1 MHDSMSGSRD
11 RGSRRMRMSS
21 FGGKPRFRKKDNN
34 ELTTKEEVP
43 ELLEK
48 RAQELLEQGEEITV
62 AVSTDLRFDGTYG
75 KDWLLVTDKRLI
87 AFNQNGVLGHD
98 IQEVDLNS
106 VEDIEVLEMYGNN
119 ILKVTT
125 SENAFEL
132 ARYSKTLTP
141 KFNLTVSELERLS
154 SSNGTGAGGERRRR
168 GPGPGGRR
176 GRRGPGVGSTAG
188 LQRGGDK
195 IRCEKCG
202 HPIPSWTGVC
212 VNCAQNSKLIFRL
225 FKYAVPFLH
234 VMIPA
239 FLMMMVIRFVSVLP
253 PILSKELVDNILN
266 PVGTV
271 ISAAV
276 SNGEAIP
283 EQIPET
289 SWGHLEGI
297 KNALSGWFGSMPL
310 GGSFGHL
317 IWLILFMA
325 GIGVFSMMISSVRG
339 YMMAWVGQ
347 NITRRLQ
354 NETYE
359 HLNALSIDF
368 FHERDTGNL
377 MSRITHDV
385 SRLRDFI
392 ANGLQDIIGDSLT
405 LINMC
410 IIMFIFSWKLALWTL
425 IPIPCLI
432 FFTIFFGKKMSKVYQ
447 VLWKRYS
454 QISTILA
461 STIPGVRVVKAFARE
476 RYEISRFSDIT
487 YQVFDGE
494 MKAAKLGTLYRPI
507 MQLITFS
514 GSILIWLVGGWQ
526 IFQGDLTLGT
536 LVMFQS
542 YMMQFFGP
550 VSTLCQ
556 MNERFIRAGTSAERV
571 FEILDTP
578 PTITDKK
585 DAIALANITG
595 DIEFKDVYFSY
606 DNEKNALNGVSFQVS
621 AGEMIGLVGH
631 SGAGKSTL
639 VNLITRFYDPNRGAI
654 VIDGH
659 DSKDIRIKALR
670 QQVGVVLQDPFLFEG
685 TIAENIGYSK
695 PGASR
700 FEIIAAAKAANAH
713 DFVIKFPDGYDTMV
727 GERGARVSGGE
738 RQRISIARAILKNPR
753 ILILDEATS
762 SVDTETE
769 SKIQEA
775 LERLVR
781 GRTVFAIAHRLST
794 LKYADRLVVLKE
806 GEVDEIGTHEELIAQ
821 DGTYANLCQKQT
833 ELSKIR
839 AW

>member
-1 MHDSMSGSRD
+1 MGSYN
-11 RGSRRMRMSS
+11 
-21 FGGKPRFRKKDNN
+21 GKLRFRKKGNN

-43 ELLEK
+43 EILQKQAQGLFEK
-48 RAQELLEQGEEITV
+48 GEEIKV

-75 KDWLLVTDKRLI
+75 KDWLLATDKRLI
-87 AFNQNGVLGHD
+87 AFNQRGVLGHD
-98 IQEVDLNS
+98 IREVALTS
-106 VEDIEVLEMYGNN
+106 VEDIEILEMYGNN

-132 ARYSKTLTP
+132 ARYSKRLTP
-141 KFNLTVSELERLS
+141 KFNLAVSELEKFSLQKEGDS
-154 SSNGTGAGGERRRR
+154 EDGARGSGGR
-168 GPGPGGRR
+168 GPGGRRR
-176 GRRGPGVGSTAG
+176 GRRGPGGPSG
-188 LQRGGDK
+188 MQPGGDK
-195 IRCEKCG
+195 SRCEKCG
-202 HPIPSWTGVC
+202 EPIPSWSGVC
-212 VNCAQNSKLIFRL
+212 VNCVQNSKLIFRL

-239 FLMMMVIRFVSVLP
+239 FLLMLIIRFVAVLP
-253 PILSKELVDNILN
+253 PILSKELVDNILE
-266 PVGTV
+266 PAGTV
-271 ISAAV
+271 VSAAV
-276 SNGEAIP
+276 ANEDPIP
-283 EQIPET
+283 AQLPET

-297 KNALSGWFGSMPL
+297 KNTLSGWLGSMPL

-317 IWLILFMA
+317 IWLISFMA
-325 GIGVFSMMISSVRG
+325 GIRVFTMVISSVRG

-392 ANGLQDIIGDSLT
+392 ANGVQDIVGDSLT

-432 FFTIFFGKKMSKVYQ
+432 FFTIFFGKKMGKVYSA
-447 VLWKRYS
+447 LWKRYAN
-454 QISTILA
+454 ISTILS

-476 RYEISRFSDIT
+476 RYEISRFSDLT
-487 YQVFDGE
+487 HQVFSGE
-494 MKAAKLGTLYRPI
+494 MNAAKLGTLYRPM
-507 MQLITFS
+507 MQFFTYS
-514 GSILIWLVGGWQ
+514 GSIIIWLVGGWQ
-526 IFQGDLTLGT
+526 LFQGDLTLGT

-550 VSTLCQ
+550 VYTLCQ

-578 PTITDKK
+578 PSVADKR
-585 DAIALANITG
+585 DAVALANISG
-595 DIEFKDVYFSY
+595 AIEFKDVYFSY
-606 DNEKNALNGVSFQVS
+606 DSEKDALNGVSFQVQP
-621 AGEMIGLVGH
+621 GEMIGLVGH

-639 VNLITRFYDPNRGAI
+639 INLITRFYDPNEGTI
-654 VIDGH
+654 EIDGH
-659 DSKDIRIKALR
+659 NSKDIRLKALR
-670 QQVGVVLQDPFLFEG
+670 QQVGVVLQDPFLFAG

-700 FEIIAAAKAANAH
+700 HEIIASAKAANAH
-713 DFVIKFPDGYDTMV
+713 DFIIKFPDGYDTMV

-775 LERLVR
+775 LERLVQ

-794 LKYADRLVVLKE
+794 LKYADRLIVLKE
-806 GEVDEIGTHEELIAQ
+806 GEVDEMGTHEELIAK
-821 DGTYANLCQKQT
+821 DGTYASLCQKQT

>member
-1 MHDSMSGSRD
+1 MHGPMSGSG
-11 RGSRRMRMSS
+11 RGSSRRMGMGS
-21 FGGKPRFRKKDNN
+21 FGDKARFRKKGNT

-48 RAQELLEQGEEITV
+48 RAQELFEQGEEITV

-75 KDWLLVTDKRLI
+75 KDWLLATDKRLI

-98 IQEVDLNS
+98 IREVDLNS
-106 VEDIEVLEMYGNN
+106 IEDIEVLEMYGNN
-119 ILKVTT
+119 ILKITT
-125 SENAFEL
+125 SENAVEL
-132 ARYSKTLTP
+132 ARYSKKLTP

-154 SSNGTGAGGERRRR
+154 SSNGIGVREERRPQ
-168 GPGPGGRR
+168 GPRHGGRR
-176 GRRGPGVGSTAG
+176 SRRGPGVGSTAG

-195 IRCEKCG
+195 SQCEKCG

-212 VNCAQNSKLIFRL
+212 INCAQNSKLIFRL
-225 FKYAVPFLH
+225 FKYAIPFLH
-234 VMIPA
+234 VLIPA
-239 FLMMMVIRFVSVLP
+239 FLMMMVIRFVNVLP
-253 PILSKELVDNILN
+253 PILSRELIDNILN
-266 PVGTV
+266 PVGT
-271 ISAAV
+271 AV
-276 SNGEAIP
+276 SNGE
-283 EQIPET
+283 QLPET
-289 SWGHLEGI
+289 SWGQLQGI
-297 KNALSGWFGSMPL
+297 ADTLSGWFGSMPL

-317 IWLILFMA
+317 YWIVLFMA
-325 GIGVFSMMISSVRG
+325 GISVFSMLVSSVRG

-410 IIMFIFSWKLALWTL
+410 IIMFLFSWKLALWTL

-432 FFTIFFGKKMSKVYQ
+432 FFTIFFGKKMSKVYH

-476 RYEISRFSDIT
+476 RYEISRFSELT
-487 YQVFDGE
+487 YQVFSGE
-494 MKAAKLGTLYRPI
+494 MNAAKLGTLYRPI
-507 MQLITFS
+507 MQFITYS
-514 GSILIWLVGGWQ
+514 GSIIIWLVGGYQ
-526 IFQGDLTLGT
+526 VFQGELTLGT

-578 PTITDKK
+578 PTVTDKQ
-585 DAIALANITG
+585 DAVALANIRG
-595 DIEFKDVYFSY
+595 SIEFKDVYFTY
-606 DNEKNALNGVSFQVS
+606 DNEKYALNGVSFDVQP
-621 AGEMIGLVGH
+621 GEMIGLVGH

-639 VNLITRFYDPNRGAI
+639 VNLITRFYDPSRGTI
-654 VIDGH
+654 VIDEH
-659 DSKDIRIKALR
+659 DSRDIRIKALR

-713 DFVIKFPDGYDTMV
+713 DFIIKFPDGYDTMV